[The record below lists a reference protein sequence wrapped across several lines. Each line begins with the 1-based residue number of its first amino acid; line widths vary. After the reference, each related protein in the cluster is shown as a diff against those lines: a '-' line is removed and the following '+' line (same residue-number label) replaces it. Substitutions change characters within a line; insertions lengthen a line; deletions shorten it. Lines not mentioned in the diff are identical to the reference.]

1 VDLSARRRWINTKN
15 TKWLSE
21 QIESEGLAIGLN
33 TVHYL
38 VF

>member
-1 VDLSARRRWINTKN
+1 MDPSARCRWINAKN

-21 QIESEGLAIGLN
+21 QIESEGLAGGLN